1 MTLLWGSLIG
11 LVNGFLASGGGIVAV
26 LVLEKILK
34 IETKRAHAT
43 ALAIIMPLSLA
54 SLAVYGISGYID
66 LRLILLSAL
75 GGTAGAVVGA
85 RLLGRLP
92 KRYIKMGFGV
102 IMIAAGVRMLF
113 S

>member
-1 MTLLWGSLIG
+1 MNLLWGSLIG

-54 SLAVYGISGYID
+54 SLVVYGISGYID
-66 LRLILLSAL
+66 FRLILLSAL

-85 RLLGRLP
+85 KLLGRLP
-92 KRYIKMGFGV
+92 KRYIKMGFGAV
-102 IMIAAGVRMLF
+102 MIAAGVRMLF
-113 S
+113 N